1 MTGSL
6 VPFRQL
12 VLKVHSRCDLACK
25 HCYVYEHADQSWS
38 SRPTVISDETIS
50 WTATRLA
57 EHAKSHGLPSVHVIL
72 HGGEPLL
79 AGIPRLRRVCEELHG
94 SLAGISELDLR
105 IHTNGVQL
113 SERHLDLFSEF
124 DVKVGISLDGDQAA
138 NDRHR
143 VYANGRS
150 SHQRVLRAVALLQRE
165 RYRHLFAGL
174 LCTIDIANDPIAVY
188 DALAALDP
196 PRIDFL
202 LPHATWDNP
211 PARPDDLPAGYADW
225 LLRIFDRWDAQG
237 RPMPVR
243 MFDSVISTLG
253 GGPSLTESMGLGPA
267 DLVVIETDGT
277 LEQADS
283 LKTAYDGA
291 PATGYDVFS
300 DSLDTAARHPG
311 VVARQQGLAGLSAEC
326 RACPVVRSC
335 GGGLYAHRYRGD
347 GSDFDNPS
355 VYCEDLKSLVLQ
367 VSSRI
372 GGPTEAELGR
382 TGGLAASLDGLDGA
396 DAAPPLA
403 DLAELAAGAGD
414 GSAVRELAAAQR
426 QVTRGWLDT
435 VHAELGDRGGEL
447 WSPAWQ
453 LLTELEQ
460 GPGEIDGLLG
470 HPYTRSWA
478 VACRDAL
485 SEPGPGAGSGELPQ
499 AGQLSAL
506 VAVAG
511 LRAGLTRP
519 MPVAVGADGTVQL
532 PALGQARLRPQGAP
546 TAEVTAAE
554 SGFVIR
560 RGDEEV
566 RVTAGAVPD
575 ERWLPVRHLTAPN
588 GAGPLVD
595 LALDDLD
602 PYRDCYPAP
611 VAPRLPDSQVA
622 VWQRLFAQAW
632 SRLRSA
638 APARAAELAAGLST
652 VTPLAPGAGRLGGL
666 AGSRRGMAAIG
677 LVLPDDPTDL
687 ARRLLYEFQY
697 ATLDVLLEQCELY
710 DESDPRSFPVP
721 GSDDRMPAGDLLA
734 RAYARSATAALAA
747 QPGQHCGDTARAWE
761 TLLTSGVL
769 TAEGERFAT
778 AALAGCAVGV

>member
-79 AGIPRLRRVCEELHG
+79 AGIPRLRRVCEELRG

-150 SHQRVLRAVALLQRE
+150 SYQRVLRAVALLQRE

-202 LPHATWDNP
+202 LPHATWDDP

-225 LLRIFDRWDAQG
+225 LLRIFDRWDTQG

-355 VYCEDLKSLVLQ
+355 VFCEDLKSLVLQ

-382 TGGLAASLDGLDGA
+382 SGGVAVSLDGA
-396 DAAPPLA
+396 DTAPPLA
-403 DLAELAAGAGD
+403 GLAELAAGTGD

-435 VHAELGDRGGEL
+435 VNAEIGDRGGEL

-460 GPGEIDGLLG
+460 DPGGIDGLLG

-485 SEPGPGAGSGELPQ
+485 SEPVPGAGSGELPQ
-499 AGQLSAL
+499 AGRLSAL

-519 MPVAVGADGTVQL
+519 MPVAVGGDGTVWL

-546 TAEVTAAE
+546 TAEVTAAD

-566 RVTAGAVPD
+566 RVTADAEPD

-588 GAGPLVD
+588 DAGPLVD

-602 PYRDCYPAP
+602 PYRDCYLDP

-632 SRLRSA
+632 PRLRSA
-638 APARAAELAAGLST
+638 EPARAGGLAAGLST

-697 ATLDVLLEQCELY
+697 ATLDALLEQCELY

-721 GSDDRMPAGDLLA
+721 GGDDRMPAGDLLA

-747 QPGQHCGDTARAWE
+747 QPGQHSGDTARAWE

-769 TAEGERFAT
+769 TAEGERFAS
-778 AALAGCAVGV
+778 AALAGRAVGV